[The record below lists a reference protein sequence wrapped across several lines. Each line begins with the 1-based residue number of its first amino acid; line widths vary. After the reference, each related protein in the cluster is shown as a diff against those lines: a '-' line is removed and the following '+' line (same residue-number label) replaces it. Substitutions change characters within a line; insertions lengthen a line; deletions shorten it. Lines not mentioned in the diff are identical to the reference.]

1 LFQLSSFQHFSF
13 SFSMTTLLDS
23 LGAAENSGALLPS
36 SAENIRKMLSRSPSP
51 LTLAVIGELVEAGRW
66 DELNNRFFRTL
77 AFGTGGLRGKTIG
90 AVLTDAE
97 KGPGRPDGRP
107 EHACIGTNAMNDY
120 NIIRA
125 TQGLAIYSRQWH
137 QSENRP
143 GRASIC
149 ISYDTRFFSREF
161 ADLAAKVMTDLGCD
175 ALLFEGPRST
185 PELSFA
191 VRYRNATAGINITA
205 SHNPPAYNGYKVYF
219 DDGGQVIEPHASA
232 IIDLVNAGD
241 GDSYTPLP
249 EAERGQVI
257 KLGREIDEAYMSR
270 LEKLII
276 DPELFHRKPAL
287 KTVYTPLHG
296 VGGVIIVPMLHRLGV
311 ECVPVPSQ
319 MVPDGLFPT
328 VKSPNP
334 ENAEALTL
342 GMALADL
349 EKADLVQATDPDDD
363 RMGIAARDASG
374 KLVLLTGNQIGS
386 LMVWYRLK
394 CLFEKGIL
402 SESNRDKAVVI
413 KSLVTTDLQKE
424 IALKF
429 GVRCVET
436 LTGFKYI
443 GAKQRDYE
451 EKLPAEIQANYRNL
465 SEEET
470 REARLKDSLFF
481 VFGGEESYGYNT
493 GDFVR
498 DKDGN
503 AAVICFAEVAAYAA
517 SVGLSVVTLLD
528 RIFSEYGFYLE
539 RGESLTFE
547 GAEGAAKI
555 KKLVDSYA
563 GNPPGEIAGGK
574 VLSVLNYA
582 TQDIYD
588 SEGILIPKEAMIVFE
603 ISGGLKVAVRPSGTE
618 PKIKYYLYAAEKPAS
633 GSFTEKELSSTKE
646 RVAAALEN
654 LWQWLKADAEKRAE

>member
-1 LFQLSSFQHFSF
+1 MSI
-13 SFSMTTLLDS
+13 LLDS
-23 LGAAENSGALLPS
+23 IAAAEAAGTLLS
-36 SAENIRKMLSRSPSP
+36 TSAENIRTMLARGSSP
-51 LTLAVIGELVEAGRW
+51 LAEAVIAELAASGRW

-90 AVLTDAE
+90 EVVTKAE
-97 KGPGRPDGRP
+97 AGLGRPDGRP
-107 EHACIGTNAMNDY
+107 EYACIGTNAMNEY
-120 NIIRA
+120 NIARA
-125 TQGLAIYSRQWH
+125 TRGLATYVREWH
-137 QSENRP
+137 VREGKP
-143 GRASIC
+143 GRPSIA

-191 VRYRNATAGINITA
+191 VRYKKAAAGINITA
-205 SHNPPAYNGYKVYF
+205 SHNPPGYNGYKVYF
-219 DDGGQVIEPHASA
+219 DDGGQVVAPHDKG

-241 GDSYTPLP
+241 DSYEALP
-249 EAERGQVI
+249 ESARGEVI
-257 KLGREIDEAYMSR
+257 KIGREIDEAYMER
-270 LEKLII
+270 LEKLIV
-276 DPELFHRKPAL
+276 DPELFRRTPRL
-287 KTVYTPLHG
+287 KTVFTPLHG

-311 ECVPVPSQ
+311 ECIPVPSQ

-334 ENAEALTL
+334 EYPEALRL
-342 GMALADL
+342 GMELAEI
-349 EKADLVQATDPDDD
+349 EKADIVQATDPDDD
-363 RMGIAARDASG
+363 RMGVAARDESG

-386 LMVWYRLK
+386 LMVWYRLQR
-394 CLFEKGIL
+394 LFEKGIL
-402 SESNRDKAVVI
+402 NEENRDRAVVV

-424 IALKF
+424 IARGF

-443 GAKQRDYE
+443 GAKQRAYE
-451 EKLPAEIQANYRNL
+451 EKLPAGIRDRYREL

-470 REARLKDSLFF
+470 RAARLKDSLFF

-517 SVGLSVVTLLD
+517 SEGITVVTLLD
-528 RIFSEYGFYLE
+528 RIYSEYGFYLE
-539 RGESLTFE
+539 RGESLNFE

-563 GNPPGEIAGGK
+563 GNPPREIAGGK
-574 VLSVLNYA
+574 VTSVLNYA
-582 TQDIYD
+582 TQDISD
-588 SEGILIPKEAMIVFE
+588 SEGELLPKEAMIVFE
-603 ISGGLKVAVRPSGTE
+603 VEGGWKVAVRPSGTE
-618 PKIKYYLYAAEKPAS
+618 PKIKYYLYATDKPAS
-633 GSFTEKELSSTKE
+633 GTLASLELAATKV
-646 RVAAALEN
+646 RVGDGLEG
-654 LWQWLKADAEKRAE
+654 LWQWLKLDAGRRAA

>member
-1 LFQLSSFQHFSF
+1 MSI
-13 SFSMTTLLDS
+13 LLDS
-23 LGAAENSGALLPS
+23 IAAAEAAGTLLS
-36 SAENIRKMLSRSPSP
+36 TSAENIRTMLARGSSP
-51 LTLAVIGELVEAGRW
+51 LAEAVIAELAASGRW

-90 AVLTDAE
+90 DVVTKAE
-97 KGPGRPDGRP
+97 AGLGRPDGRP
-107 EHACIGTNAMNDY
+107 EYACIGTNAMNEY
-120 NIIRA
+120 NIARA
-125 TQGLAIYSRQWH
+125 TRGLATYVREWH
-137 QSENRP
+137 VREGKP
-143 GRASIC
+143 GRPSIA

-191 VRYRNATAGINITA
+191 VRYKKAAAGINITA
-205 SHNPPAYNGYKVYF
+205 SHNPPGYNGYKVYF
-219 DDGGQVIEPHASA
+219 DDGGQVVAPHDKG

-241 GDSYTPLP
+241 DSYEALP
-249 EAERGQVI
+249 ESARGEVI
-257 KLGREIDEAYMSR
+257 KIGREIDEAYMER
-270 LEKLII
+270 LEKLIV
-276 DPELFHRKPAL
+276 DPELFRRTPRL
-287 KTVYTPLHG
+287 KTVFTPLHG

-311 ECVPVPSQ
+311 ECIPVPSQ

-334 ENAEALTL
+334 EYPEALRL
-342 GMALADL
+342 GMELAEI
-349 EKADLVQATDPDDD
+349 EKADIVQATDPDDD
-363 RMGIAARDASG
+363 RMGVAARDESG

-386 LMVWYRLK
+386 LMVWYRLQR
-394 CLFEKGIL
+394 LFEKGIL
-402 SESNRDKAVVI
+402 NEENRDRAVVV

-424 IALKF
+424 IARGF

-443 GAKQRDYE
+443 GAKQRAYE
-451 EKLPAEIQANYRNL
+451 EKLPAGIRDRYREL

-470 REARLKDSLFF
+470 RAARLKDSLFF

-517 SVGLSVVTLLD
+517 SEGITVVTLLD
-528 RIFSEYGFYLE
+528 RIYSEYGFYLE
-539 RGESLTFE
+539 RGESLNFE

-563 GNPPGEIAGGK
+563 GNPPREIAGGK
-574 VLSVLNYA
+574 VTSVLNYA
-582 TQDIYD
+582 TQDISD
-588 SEGILIPKEAMIVFE
+588 SEGELLPKEAMIVFE
-603 ISGGLKVAVRPSGTE
+603 VEGGWKVAVRPSGTE
-618 PKIKYYLYAAEKPAS
+618 PKIKYYLYATDKPAS
-633 GSFTEKELSSTKE
+633 GTLASLELAATKV
-646 RVAAALEN
+646 RVGDGLEG
-654 LWQWLKADAEKRAE
+654 LWQWLKLDAGRRAA